1 MNEEPVLNFCPLT
14 QLNACSS
21 YWVVRWLLVLAFPTF
36 PYSGYCGR
44 KLKKSI
50 AVCMRVR
57 ECVCVCVCVLNDVE
71 MGILSKP
78 MDFGVHGMALWMMYC
93 SIKAHDSL
101 YFSTISYVMMKYGV
115 CG

>member
-1 MNEEPVLNFCPLT
+1 M
-14 QLNACSS
+14 
-21 YWVVRWLLVLAFPTF
+21 LAFPTF
-36 PYSGYCGR
+36 PYSVYCGR

-50 AVCMRVR
+50 AVCM
-57 ECVCVCVCVLNDVE
+57 CVCVWNGVE

-78 MDFGVHGMALWMMYC
+78 MDFGVHGIALWMMYC

-101 YFSTISYVMMKYGV
+101 YFSTISYVMMTYGV

>member
-1 MNEEPVLNFCPLT
+1 M
-14 QLNACSS
+14 
-21 YWVVRWLLVLAFPTF
+21 LAFPTF

-44 KLKKSI
+44 KLKKSM
-50 AVCMRVR
+50 AV
-57 ECVCVCVCVLNDVE
+57 CVCVCVCVLNGVE
-71 MGILSKP
+71 TGILSNP
-78 MDFGVHGMALWMMYC
+78 MDFGVHGMALGMMYC